1 MSKVNLDFGKFGEK
15 EAALVLQDNGY
26 RIICRNYKC
35 LLGEIDI
42 IAEDKDTI
50 CFVEVKAR
58 KSDRFGVSKEAL
70 SKQKQKQIS
79 KAAVNFLKE
88 RNFLDRKARFDVVA
102 LDCSEGFRK
111 TELIKDAFEL
121 ADKYSY

>member
-15 EAALVLQDNGY
+15 EAVLVLRDNGY

-35 LLGEIDI
+35 FLGEIDI
-42 IAEDKDTI
+42 IAEDKDII

-58 KSDRFGVSKEAL
+58 KSDRFGISKEAL

-102 LDCSEGFRK
+102 LDYSQGFRK
-111 TELIKDAFEL
+111 IELIKDAFEL
-121 ADKYSY
+121 AGGYSY